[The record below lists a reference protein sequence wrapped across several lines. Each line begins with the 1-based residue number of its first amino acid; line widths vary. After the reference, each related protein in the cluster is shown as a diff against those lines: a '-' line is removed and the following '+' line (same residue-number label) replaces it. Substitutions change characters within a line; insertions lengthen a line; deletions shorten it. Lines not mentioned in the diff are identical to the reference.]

1 MIDPSLPY
9 SSQRA
14 PVCAA
19 NIVATSQPLAAQA
32 GLEALIN
39 GGNAIDAAIAAAIT
53 LTVVE
58 PSGNGIGSDAFALLW
73 DGTELVGIN
82 GSGRSPAAWT
92 RDRFARYDQMPAF
105 GWDTVTVP
113 GAVSVWA
120 TLSKRYGKLR
130 FTDLFKRAIEYAKHG
145 FQVGP
150 KTASMWQN
158 HPSELSDF
166 PDFVAHFHPAPAMGQ
181 RVTRSD
187 MVATL
192 QDIAESSGESFYR
205 GALAERIERAAIK
218 NDAALRASDLATH
231 EPTWVT
237 PISTDYRDVTAH
249 EIPPNGQGVAA
260 LIALGVLGQFDAPPI
275 DSAAAI
281 HLQIEAMKIGIN
293 TAASHVADPDFMN
306 VPTAALLEPAAFA
319 HAAKQINQNATST
332 QPVSLPTSRDTV
344 YLTAADQN
352 GMMVSF
358 IQSNYYGFG
367 SGIVIPGTGI
377 AMQNRGRGFSLEPG
391 HPNEV
396 GPSKRPFHTI
406 IPGFLT
412 GKDGPLASLGVMGGP
427 MQPQGHVQMITRL
440 IDYKQNPQ
448 AASDAPRWLVDNDF
462 GVILEL
468 GFNPDV
474 ANELARRG
482 HTVSYAEDS
491 QPFGGAQIILRTND
505 GYIAGSDHRKEG
517 LAVGF

>member
-1 MIDPSLPY
+1 MIDPTLPY
-9 SSQRA
+9 SSRRV

-19 NIVATSQPLAAQA
+19 NVVATSQPLAAQA
-32 GLEALIN
+32 GLETMMH
-39 GGNAIDAAIAAAIT
+39 GGNAVDAAVASAIT

-73 DGTELVGIN
+73 DGNELVGIN
-82 GSGRSPAAWT
+82 GSGRSPAGWT
-92 RDRFARYDQMPAF
+92 RNRFSQYDQMPAF
-105 GWDTVTVP
+105 GWDAVTVP

-120 TLSKRYGKLR
+120 ALSKRYGKLP
-130 FTDLFKRAIEYAKHG
+130 FSVLFERAIEYAENG

-150 KTASMWQN
+150 KTAAMWQN
-158 HPSELSDF
+158 HPSELADF

-192 QDIAESSGESFYR
+192 QDIATSNGESFYR
-205 GALAERIERAAIK
+205 GALAERIEQAAIE
-218 NDAALRASDLATH
+218 NQGALRASDLATH
-231 EPTWVT
+231 EANWVT
-237 PISTDYRDVTAH
+237 PISTKYRDVMAH
-249 EIPPNGQGVAA
+249 EIPPNGQGIAA
-260 LIALGVLGQFDAPPI
+260 LIALGVLGQFDAPPV
-275 DSAAAI
+275 DSADAI
-281 HLQIEAMKIGIN
+281 HLQIEAMKIGIKM
-293 TAASHVADPDFMN
+293 AAKNVADPDFMD
-306 VPTAALLEPAAFA
+306 VATAELLEPAAIA
-319 HAAKQINQNATST
+319 HAANQISQNAASG
-332 QPVSLPTSRDTV
+332 QHVSLPTSRDTV
-344 YLTAADQN
+344 YLTTGDRD

-377 AMQNRGRGFSLEPG
+377 SMQNRGRGFSLEPG

-427 MQPQGHVQMITRL
+427 MQPQGHVQMTTRL

-448 AASDAPRWLVDNDF
+448 AASDAPRWLVHDDF
-462 GVILEL
+462 SITLET
-468 GFNPDV
+468 GFSASV
-474 ANELARRG
+474 ANELIGRG
-482 HTVSYAEDS
+482 HAISYAEDS
-491 QPFGGAQIILRTND
+491 QPFGGAQIIFRCDD